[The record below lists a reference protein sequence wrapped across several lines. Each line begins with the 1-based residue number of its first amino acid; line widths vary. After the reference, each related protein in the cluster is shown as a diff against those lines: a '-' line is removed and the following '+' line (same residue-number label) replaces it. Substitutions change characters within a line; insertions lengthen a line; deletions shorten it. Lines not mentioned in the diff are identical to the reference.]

1 MPFEA
6 IVRNARP
13 WGVMTAYNSVNG
25 TTMTEHHHLVEE
37 VLRGAW
43 GFDGV
48 NVSDWTAA
56 RDTVGAANGGLDIA
70 MPGPR
75 TVYGPALARAV
86 REGRAA
92 EAAVELPRRAFEV
105 WDDTTNAWAY
115 VKGSYEIS
123 AGRSITDRRLTA
135 PINV

>member
-1 MPFEA
+1 MTGPEPTPAEEA
-6 IVRNARP
+6 REAV
-13 WGVMTAYNSVNG
+13 V
-25 TTMTEHHHLVEE
+25 
-37 VLRGAW
+37 
-43 GFDGV
+43 
-48 NVSDWTAA
+48 TAA
-56 RDTVGAANGGLDIA
+56 LRALDLDARTRLPAWQDMWSLPALGLVSLVIADAPAEPAPDRPARRLAAFPSVA
-70 MPGPR
+70 AGPR
-75 TVYGPALARAV
+75 ET
-86 REGRAA
+86 A

>member
-1 MPFEA
+1 
-6 IVRNARP
+6 
-13 WGVMTAYNSVNG
+13 
-25 TTMTEHHHLVEE
+25 
-37 VLRGAW
+37 
-43 GFDGV
+43 
-48 NVSDWTAA
+48 
-56 RDTVGAANGGLDIA
+56 

-86 REGRAA
+86 REGRVA
-92 EAAVELPRRAFEV
+92 EAAVELPRRVFEV